1 MLVQRTHNLASTPLT
16 TIAELSAFPA
26 SPKKPERQRGLWSF
40 ITWPFFLSQV
50 MAADSLVGKSAGVP
64 HQDDDGVAHATSHSD
79 TPSDDVLNPAAMRVA
94 AIDADVQAEAVDA
107 RHNIHIHV
115 AQSGLLLE
123 SLPGGEPVT
132 LKASSSDTGQGGS
145 GGGGASLSETI
156 DGTDGLRSAGVEVS
170 PGGAGPNLNP
180 DQLLSDLAPST
191 GLHADLNK
199 ILDFDLHLGSG
210 GSLVGAN
217 LSLALDLNP
226 AHLISDLSPSVRIDT
241 SPDLNLDQLL
251 SDLAPSIGLHAD
263 LNKILG
269 FDLHLGSGGS
279 LVGANLSLAFDLNPA
294 HLISDL
300 SPSVGIDTSVDLKH
314 LLGFDAQL
322 GVDGLFAAHALPD
335 LGDLELPVLKS
346 TLAEVTG
353 LQMLGGVRDLII
365 PFGNGRDRDPTA
377 TLIKSI
383 DALTG
388 ESEVGVTLSASS
400 APATVIS
407 LTSGIGLGQNGDI
420 SSGGTITFPA
430 HVLASVDELFTGGR
444 YTDYNVTLQSKI
456 TDSGHVNDTLNS
468 GIVGNLAVAPPPV
481 DAPSDSHSAGASP
494 LPGQHVEAALLQIPT
509 HIEDLSMRVHSI

>member
-1 MLVQRTHNLASTPLT
+1 MIVQRTHNLASTPLT
-16 TIAELSAFPA
+16 KIAELPAFPA

-107 RHNIHIHV
+107 RPNVHIHV

-123 SLPGGEPVT
+123 SLPGGEPVM

-217 LSLALDLNP
+217 LS
-226 AHLISDLSPSVRIDT
+226 
-241 SPDLNLDQLL
+241 
-251 SDLAPSIGLHAD
+251 DLAPSIGLHAD

-279 LVGANLSLAFDLNPA
+279 LVGANLSLALDLNPA

-494 LPGQHVEAALLQIPT
+494 LPGQHVEAALVQIPT